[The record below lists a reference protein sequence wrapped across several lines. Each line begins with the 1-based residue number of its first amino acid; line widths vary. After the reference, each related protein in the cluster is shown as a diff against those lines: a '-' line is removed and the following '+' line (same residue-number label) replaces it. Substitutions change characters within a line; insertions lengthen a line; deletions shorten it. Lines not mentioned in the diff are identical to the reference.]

1 MAKKMIV
8 NDLQVTERSQCA
20 KIDLLSCRGIRTV
33 RQGLDVGRKIL
44 NPLDLMPWQ
53 KDAAKFRQVK
63 PFVGGALYATEVEIE
78 RVNVHVGFHWRA
90 QKKQEPPPKERLRAL
105 LVKQSG
111 VMMTRFLPV
120 AWAVVKSRLIVR
132 ILLSTGRAIRLR
144 IIANSC
150 RSLCLIQDVIGR
162 AAGPLVDI

>member
-1 MAKKMIV
+1 MAKKMTV

-20 KIDLLSCRGIRTV
+20 KIDLLSCRSIRTV
-33 RQGLDVGRKIL
+33 RQGLDVGRKVL

-120 AWAVVKSRLIVR
+120 AWAVVKSVTPHRADTSVYGPGVR
-132 ILLSTGRAIRLR
+132 PFNLDNLCWR
-144 IIANSC
+144 IKLNDASM
-150 RSLCLIQDVIGR
+150 
-162 AAGPLVDI
+162 